1 MKKSLIALFIVA
13 VLLLFDAC
21 SEEATPDEPSNLSP
35 VPSKA
40 TDLPSPTLAGSSDD
54 LSPVPTEPTVKP
66 DKDSSSASGNNV
78 GTSEPFSDEASIKE
92 TVLVDEKDVKITA
105 TELVYGKYSPELKIT
120 IENNSDKNLSFSS
133 ATLSYN
139 CNSINGYMVDT
150 GYLNTDV
157 AAGKKAKASIRFDS
171 DEMALLGIRE
181 IADIGIGFKV
191 TDDNYDTYLQTGPL
205 QIKTSIADT
214 YDYSVDTYQWAISNN
229 LFSESY
235 YSVSY
240 YEIGE
245 FYSKNGIKLLSEAVL
260 KDSDGKT
267 FLLLEFENHTLGS
280 IYVSLSNIIA
290 NGLVVHDS
298 AWTGELINVGCRCIM
313 AVPISSMIDEPYWD
327 VFGIIE
333 IGNIAFSVEIEDS
346 ERDRIIDQEEFYIL
360 ISSEAASFDNSG
372 TELYNK
378 NGIRIIYKG
387 LVPDAFEYSDDVH
400 VLLLVESNYSEEIN
414 VSVNYDSVSVNGF
427 MTRFIC
433 YNENIAVGKNAILDV
448 ELQGSSLKES
458 DVYSIS
464 DIADVEMAIEI
475 RNKKYHTIEEPVLT
489 IGE

>member
-1 MKKSLIALFIVA
+1 MKKSLMALLIVA

-21 SEEATPDEPSNLSP
+21 SEKATSDEPSNPSP

-40 TDLPSPTLAGSSDD
+40 TDLPSPTLTGSLDD

-66 DKDSSSASGNNV
+66 DKDSNSASGNNV
-78 GTSEPFSDEASIKE
+78 ETSELFSDEASIKE

-171 DEMALLGIRE
+171 DEMALLGIQE

-214 YDYSVDTYQWAISNN
+214 YDYSTDTYQWAISNN

-235 YSVSY
+235 DSVRY
-240 YEIGE
+240 YETGE

-290 NGLVVHDS
+290 NGLVVCDS
-298 AWTGELINVGCRCIM
+298 VWTGEFINVGCRRIM

-327 VFGIIE
+327 VFGITE
-333 IGNIAFSVEIEDS
+333 IGNIAFFVEIEDS
-346 ERDRIIDQEEFYIL
+346 ERDRVIDQEEFCIL
-360 ISSEAASFDNSG
+360 ISNEVASFDNSG

-387 LVPDAFEYSDDVH
+387 LVPDAFEHSDDVH

-414 VSVNYDSVSVNGF
+414 VRVKYDSVSVNGF

-433 YNENIAVGKNAILDV
+433 YNEDIAVGKNAILDV

-475 RNKKYHTIEEPVLT
+475 RNKKYHIIGEPVLT